1 MNRIKSLFQLTVLLL
16 SALVL
21 NACGTI
27 SSGRPQLQNA
37 SELQSNEVAIVG
49 RIELVPPLSAE
60 EQELQTGT
68 SERFRGKA
76 VAVFSDKLMD
86 LDDLPMGIGNDAVM
100 AKLGKDF
107 FARMQKRNE
116 YIYSGSFILARS
128 AVTSSG
134 YMGQNATIHMDQINL
149 PGGLKYAV
157 KPGDRAIYVGTL
169 RYYRDDFNSIT
180 KVKYIDDYKRVSK
193 TFAARFGKGIKLR
206 DVKPQK
212 M

>member
-1 MNRIKSLFQLTVLLL
+1 MNRTKTLFQLVVLLL
-16 SALVL
+16 AAFLL

-27 SSGRPQLQNA
+27 SGGRPQLQSA
-37 SELQSNEVAIVG
+37 SELQNNEIAIVG
-49 RIELVPPLSAE
+49 RIELVPPLSAD

-76 VAVFSDKLMD
+76 VAVFSDQLMD
-86 LDDLPMGIGNDAVM
+86 LDDLPISIGNDAVM
-100 AKLGKDF
+100 AKLGQDF
-107 FARMQKRNE
+107 FARMQKRDE

-128 AVTSSG
+128 AVSSSG
-134 YMGQNATIHMDQINL
+134 YMGQNATIHMGQINL
-149 PGGLKYAV
+149 PGGMTYTV
-157 KPGDRAIYVGTL
+157 KPGDRAIYIGTL

-180 KVKYIDDYKRVSK
+180 KVKYIDDYKRAHKALVAK
-193 TFAARFGKGIKLR
+193 FGNGIKLR